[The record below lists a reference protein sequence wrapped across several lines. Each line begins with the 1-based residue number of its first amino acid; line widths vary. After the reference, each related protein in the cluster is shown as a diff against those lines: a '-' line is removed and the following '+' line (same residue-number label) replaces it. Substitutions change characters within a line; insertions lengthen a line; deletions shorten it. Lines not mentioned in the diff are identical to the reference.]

1 MNLVVSATMVDE
13 DVVMKY
19 WPTVVDMK
27 LLRDCTSCFE
37 ISGDAPAIIMENA
50 DDWIADYAEGL
61 SPWLH
66 VGDAV
71 VSWGALALVPYPDIC
86 RAFVLH
92 ACSEDFYSGDIL
104 DRNANALEKNAAICT
119 WVRFENVGMIT
130 FETYLA
136 QSKTEVKLIRDLAVV
151 PDIAILTKE
160 VFLAVRAILV
170 DTSRPWTLWLLG
182 Q

>member
-1 MNLVVSATMVDE
+1 MEGSKKERLVDE

-27 LLRDCTSCFE
+27 LLRNCTSSFE

-50 DDWIADYAEGL
+50 DDWIADNAEGL
-61 SPWLH
+61 IPWLH
-66 VGDAV
+66 VGNTV

-86 RAFVLH
+86 RALVLH
-92 ACSEDFYSGDIL
+92 ACSKDFYSGDIL
-104 DRNANALEKNAAICT
+104 DRNANAPENNAAICT

-136 QSKTEVKLIRDLAVV
+136 QCKTEVKLIRDLY
-151 PDIAILTKE
+151 L
-160 VFLAVRAILV
+160 
-170 DTSRPWTLWLLG
+170 RPNVTG
-182 Q
+182 VN